1 MDHFR
6 SIARTCPSRSR
17 FRRVNRHS
25 VTVMDIDAS
34 SRAPLE
40 PVASR
45 DTALACLAQLEV
57 RNGLDPT
64 VAAARRGDV
73 LDGATLPLARLVEL
87 AGEFEFK
94 AEHFRVDWKGLLT
107 IGFTDP
113 ILALLK
119 NTNVVILTGDGRD
132 LVEEIAVWD
141 PLHRDSELLFVPRQE
156 FERAWSGDLLK
167 VSLQPPGTT
176 SPSPDVSDI
185 ISEQLPD
192 TGKQRLSQGGRQLS
206 LVGRFCAVAVGIA
219 ATMGVGVGLFLFT
232 RPAAENFMS
241 TSASVSEA
249 SDRVAE
255 ATQRAGAVSGR
266 SAGPEVV
273 SAAPTSAPPA
283 PNLVESNTAA
293 PAATPSDVPVLAEG
307 NRLAALPPRP
317 TASDEIRAL
326 EPSPTAPTSVAP
338 TVSGV
343 ATAEPDAAGSTSAPV
358 IPPAD
363 ATLSA
368 VEISVLLT
376 RGDKSFSSGDVASAR
391 LYYGRAAS
399 AGDGQ
404 AALRLGETFDPA
416 FLEHAHLRSARGDL
430 AAALSWYR
438 RARDMGAA
446 EAEVLLNSLEAK

>member
-1 MDHFR
+1 
-6 SIARTCPSRSR
+6 
-17 FRRVNRHS
+17 
-25 VTVMDIDAS
+25 MDIDAS
-34 SRAPLE
+34 TEAPLE

-45 DTALACLAQLEV
+45 DTALACLARLRV

-64 VAAARRGDV
+64 IAAARRGDV
-73 LDGATLPLARLVEL
+73 LDGDTLPIARLVEL
-87 AGEFEFK
+87 AGEFEFQ
-94 AEHFRVDWKGLLT
+94 AEHFRVDWKGLLA

-119 NTNVVILTGDGRD
+119 NTNVVILTGDRRD
-132 LVEEIAVWD
+132 LAGEVAVWD
-141 PLHRDSELLFVPRQE
+141 PLHRDGELLFVPRQE
-156 FERAWSGDLLK
+156 FERAWSGDVLK
-167 VSLQPPGTT
+167 VRPQPSGAT
-176 SPSPDVSDI
+176 SPSPDVSELI
-185 ISEQLPD
+185 FEQLPG
-192 TGKQRLSQGGRQLS
+192 TGKQLLSQAGKRLS
-206 LVGRFCAVAVGIA
+206 LVRRFCAVAVGIA
-219 ATMGVGVGLFLFT
+219 ATVGVGVGLFLFT

-241 TSASVSEA
+241 TSVSVSEA
-249 SDRVAE
+249 SERVAE

-266 SAGPEVV
+266 SADREVV
-273 SAAPTSAPPA
+273 SAASTSDPPM
-283 PNLVESNTAA
+283 PNLVERNTA
-293 PAATPSDVPVLAEG
+293 PAATPSDVPVPAEG
-307 NRLAALPPRP
+307 NRLPALPPRP
-317 TASDEIRAL
+317 TSADEIRAL

-363 ATLSA
+363 ATLTA
-368 VEISVLLT
+368 VEISVLLA
-376 RGDKSFSSGDVASAR
+376 RGDKSLSSGDVASAR

-404 AALRLGETFDPA
+404 AALRLGETFDPV

-446 EAEVLLNSLEAK
+446 EAEILLNSLEAK